1 MIKVAAAVIRDGEKI
16 LVTRRKPGG
25 QFGGLWEFP
34 GGKVKAG
41 EPPEAALARE
51 ILEELGL
58 VVSVGKFLGVF
69 RYRAPGGGIELLAY
83 RAVVESGALRLTD
96 HDGILWARPE
106 DLDASGF
113 SPADIPLLQ
122 ALKKKAG
129 R

>member
-83 RAVVESGALRLTD
+83 RAVAESGALRLTD
-96 HDGILWARPE
+96 HDGFLWARPE